1 MKKKICIIVDH
12 PSRDL
17 DGCILLK
24 VELEKLNFDV
34 SLLSYYF
41 KHEVFINKPNI
52 IIFPH
57 YREQFHQ
64 LIAIYKKCGIMVAI
78 LDTEGGFFPD
88 APGLEKY
95 INTVQLSL
103 SKIDL
108 YFLWGNLHKEKLIS
122 KKSPEK
128 NFFVSGHPRYDL
140 LNYKY
145 RSLFKE
151 EKNNFNKCILFNTNF
166 PEINPKFQSIN
177 KEIDNSI
184 KYDGVSRNFI
194 NRYNTMRREQLNNFI
209 NVIDKISEYFADYLI
224 KIRPHPF
231 ESFDPYMKIKK
242 KKT

>member
-1 MKKKICIIVDH
+1 
-12 PSRDL
+12 
-17 DGCILLK
+17 
-24 VELEKLNFDV
+24 
-34 SLLSYYF
+34 
-41 KHEVFINKPNI
+41 
-52 IIFPH
+52 
-57 YREQFHQ
+57 
-64 LIAIYKKCGIMVAI
+64 MVAI

-184 KYDGVSRNFI
+184 KYDGVSKNFI
-194 NRYNTMRREQLNNFI
+194 NRYYTMRREQLNNFI
-209 NVIDKISEYFADYLI
+209 KVIDKISEYFADYLI
-224 KIRPHPF
+224 KIRTHPF
-231 ESFDPYMKIKK
+231 ESLIHMKIKK
-242 KKT
+242 AIIDNKKT